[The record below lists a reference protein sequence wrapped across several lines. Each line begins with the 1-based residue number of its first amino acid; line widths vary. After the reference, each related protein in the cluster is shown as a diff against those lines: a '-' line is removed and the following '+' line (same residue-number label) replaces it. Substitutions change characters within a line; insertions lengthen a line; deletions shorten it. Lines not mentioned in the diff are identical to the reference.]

1 MLGEMESCWL
11 LVDWFPAGRGTGLV
25 GWEGMG
31 RFRGSRFTVAKGEG
45 MGDDWQRR

>member
-1 MLGEMESCWL
+1 MGSCWL

-31 RFRGSRFTVAKGEG
+31 DRCQVGGE
-45 MGDDWQRR
+45 WRAV